1 MQTAELYRKMA
12 SLLEEGTPFVLVSV
26 LEAVGSTPRKGGAKM
41 IVLPDGR
48 TIDTIGGGKV
58 EAQATADALEA
69 LKRGVSRVVEYE
81 LRPSGEHALGMVC
94 GGQAKVSL
102 DVHSPGSTLLIIG
115 AGHIG
120 QKLAPMAKLL
130 DFRVVVLDA
139 RPEFANT
146 GRFPDADEVI
156 VGHPKDAAHLVRID
170 ERTHVVIVTHGHVHD
185 TDALRAVA
193 TSDAAYVGLIGS
205 KTKVKAVLGTL
216 AEEGVPVEA
225 LARTRAPIGLDLG
238 GQTPGEVSLSILAQ
252 IVAER
257 HGKVETLGTS
267 VLSIAAPVMT
277 GDTAAAT
284 GAAEPVAGAVERA
297 GAASDAPPTVSV
309 GSRTEDG
316 RAG

>member
-81 LRPSGEHALGMVC
+81 LRPAGEHALGMVC
-94 GGQAKVSL
+94 GGQTKVSL

-120 QKLAPMAKLL
+120 QKLASMAKLL

-146 GRFPDADEVI
+146 ARFPEADEVI
-156 VGHPKDAAHLVRID
+156 VGHPGDAADLVRMLDHQLEHERSVQGYTEVIYETVLTYVEWTITDGIRSGEFREVDAHEVACMVVGMMEGLVLQWLFSKDAI
-170 ERTHVVIVTHGHVHD
+170 E
-185 TDALRAVA
+185 
-193 TSDAAYVGLIGS
+193 
-205 KTKVKAVLGTL
+205 L
-216 AEEGVPVEA
+216 AEAFAMCERFVDEFLMAADAMPLSANGSRLSSGV
-225 LARTRAPIGLDLG
+225 
-238 GQTPGEVSLSILAQ
+238 
-252 IVAER
+252 
-257 HGKVETLGTS
+257 
-267 VLSIAAPVMT
+267 
-277 GDTAAAT
+277 AAT
-284 GAAEPVAGAVERA
+284 G
-297 GAASDAPPTVSV
+297 
-309 GSRTEDG
+309 
-316 RAG
+316 

>member
-1 MQTAELYRKMA
+1 MWWSWT
-12 SLLEEGTPFVLVSV
+12 SV
-26 LEAVGSTPRKGGAKM
+26 LE
-41 IVLPDGR
+41 
-48 TIDTIGGGKV
+48 
-58 EAQATADALEA
+58 
-69 LKRGVSRVVEYE
+69 
-81 LRPSGEHALGMVC
+81 
-94 GGQAKVSL
+94 
-102 DVHSPGSTLLIIG
+102 
-115 AGHIG
+115 
-120 QKLAPMAKLL
+120 
-130 DFRVVVLDA
+130 
-139 RPEFANT
+139 FANVA
-146 GRFPDADEVI
+146 RFPDADEVI

-205 KTKVKAVLGTL
+205 KTKVKTVLGTL

-267 VLSIAAPVMT
+267 ALSIAAPIMT

-284 GAAEPVAGAVERA
+284 GAAEPVAHAVERA
-297 GAASDAPPTVSV
+297 DAVSGSSHSVSIGAKA
-309 GSRTEDG
+309 GDG